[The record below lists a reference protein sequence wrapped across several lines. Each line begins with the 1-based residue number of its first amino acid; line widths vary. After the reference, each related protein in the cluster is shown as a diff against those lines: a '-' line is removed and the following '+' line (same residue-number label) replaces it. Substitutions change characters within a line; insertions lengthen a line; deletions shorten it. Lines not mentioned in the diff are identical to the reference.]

1 MAGRKRSFLAQL
13 HASNNLTA
21 FPLLNLHSVWYFSS
35 HRKRSWVWLMGMV
48 ADRKTT
54 GRNGEG
60 RYSWG
65 FGSLIRRKQVDSVHL
80 RRDGRTQLARK
91 LSAVDLVAIGKVLL
105 QSLSSTIQNW
115 ILNMNTWLEKFV
127 IFGHV
132 GLFSFCKLCSYL
144 AITFVNWISFFVHVV
159 SCLIEVGFFVH
170 VFICLVCNGF
180 VTICFL
186 DRILRQLT
194 WHFNLLHSPPSH
206 DVNHFIHNVKNALFS
221 MFMNSFWGF
230 LIPLNHCSSG

>member
-1 MAGRKRSFLAQL
+1 MLSGQETQL
-13 HASNNLTA
+13 SCTVVSNNLTA
-21 FPLLNLHSVWYFSS
+21 FPLLNLHSVWYFPS

-48 ADRKTT
+48 ADRKTS

-80 RRDGRTQLARK
+80 RREGHTQLARK
-91 LSAVDLVAIGKVLL
+91 LSAVDLVAIGKSCYNLCL
-105 QSLSSTIQNW
+105 PQFRMDFEYEYL
-115 ILNMNTWLEKFV
+115 KFV

-132 GLFSFCKLCSYL
+132 GLFSLCKLCSYL

-159 SCLIEVGFFVH
+159 ICLIEVSFFVH

-186 DRILRQLT
+186 DSILRQLM
-194 WHFNLLHSPPSH
+194 WHFNFLHSPPSH
-206 DVNHFIHNVKNALFS
+206 DVSHFIHNVKNALFA

-230 LIPLNHCSSG
+230 LIPLNHCYSG

>member
-1 MAGRKRSFLAQL
+1 
-13 HASNNLTA
+13 
-21 FPLLNLHSVWYFSS
+21 
-35 HRKRSWVWLMGMV
+35 MGMV
-48 ADRKTT
+48 ADRKTS

-80 RRDGRTQLARK
+80 RREGHTQLARK
-91 LSAVDLVAIGKVLL
+91 LSAVDLVAIGKSCYNLCL
-105 QSLSSTIQNW
+105 PQFRMDFEYEYL
-115 ILNMNTWLEKFV
+115 KFV

-132 GLFSFCKLCSYL
+132 GLFSLCKLCSYL

-159 SCLIEVGFFVH
+159 ICLIEVSFFVH

-186 DRILRQLT
+186 DSILRQL
-194 WHFNLLHSPPSH
+194 
-206 DVNHFIHNVKNALFS
+206 
-221 MFMNSFWGF
+221 M
-230 LIPLNHCSSG
+230 